1 MFPFLCRQIQLGLLH
16 VKFPLMNGSIR
27 QGEFKK
33 HQGVLEKVLYDVLGR
48 N

>member
-1 MFPFLCRQIQLGLLH
+1 MFPFLCRQIQLCLLH
-16 VKFPLMNGSIR
+16 VKFPLMNGLIR

-33 HQGVLEKVLYDVLGR
+33 HQEVLEKVLDDVLDR